1 MKKILVYIII
11 VLFVGISMIS
21 CGSYEAYQ
29 DAENGGQPDYESD
42 FFGNVI
48 NEKYGLITD
57 PTAFLEDKLEISH
70 ENSDCYEISIDGT
83 QYKIFPSE
91 FESIVRFPEL
101 QLDNKYRILNIDGG
115 IILQLECYIGYRES
129 CGYFEIIYTLDGEEL
144 IPDSVTFVKVE
155 RSDMVSEHKN
165 SETIKDGD
173 FTYRYYLDGLM
184 LVEYIGNDT
193 EISIPESYNGLPVIC
208 IGNECFS
215 GQVLRDDNE
224 CISTQKI
231 TSVSM
236 PSIQVIGS
244 SAFFG
249 CTELT
254 YVFAPQVR
262 MIGDCAFQ
270 SCNALSTVSFP
281 NALSIGTRA
290 FDTCLSLIQAD
301 FPSLK
306 YIGRESFFCTAASE
320 FRLPNAEII
329 DSEAFSNCF
338 DLKDVYIPK
347 LKSPGSDLFFS
358 CEQVTIHTK
367 IGNSAVDMYN
377 KIFRGKEKIKNIVY
391 DQ

>member
-1 MKKILVYIII
+1 MNKILIYIII
-11 VLFVGISMIS
+11 IMLVGIPMIS
-21 CGSYEAYQ
+21 CETKQNGKNESY
-29 DAENGGQPDYESD
+29 PDYELNI
-42 FFGNVI
+42 FGNVI
-48 NEKYGLITD
+48 YEKYGLITD
-57 PTAFLEDKLEISH
+57 PTAILEDKLEISH
-70 ENSDCYEISIDGT
+70 ENSDCYEISVDGT
-83 QYKIFPSE
+83 QYKIFPRE

-129 CGYFEIIYTLDGEEL
+129 CGYFEIIYTIDGEEL
-144 IPDSVTFVKVE
+144 IPDSVTFVKAE
-155 RSDMVSEHKN
+155 QSDIVSEHKN
-165 SETIKDGD
+165 SETVVDGD

-184 LVEYIGNDT
+184 LVKYTGNDT
-193 EISIPESYNGLPVIC
+193 EISIPKSYNGLPVIC

-215 GQVLRDDNE
+215 GQVTWNDNE

-254 YVFAPQVR
+254 YVYAPQVR

-270 SCNALSTVSFP
+270 SCNALSTVNFP
-281 NALSIGTRA
+281 NALSIGMRA
-290 FDTCLSLIQAD
+290 FDTCLSLVQAD

-306 YIGRESFFCTAASE
+306 YIGRESFFSTAASE
-320 FRLPNAEII
+320 YRFPCAEII

-338 DLKDVYIPK
+338 DLRDVYFPK

-358 CEQVTIHTK
+358 CEHITIHTK
-367 IGNSAVDMYN
+367 KGNSTVDMYY
-377 KIFRGKEKIKNIVY
+377 KLFRGKEKIENVVY

>member
-1 MKKILVYIII
+1 MNKILIYIII
-11 VLFVGISMIS
+11 IMLVGIPMIS
-21 CGSYEAYQ
+21 CETNQ
-29 DAENGGQPDYESD
+29 NGESESHPDYELNI
-42 FFGNVI
+42 FGNVI
-48 NEKYGLITD
+48 CEKYGLITD
-57 PTAFLEDKLEISH
+57 PTAILEDKIEISH

-101 QLDNKYRILNIDGG
+101 QLENKYRILNVDGG

-129 CGYFEIIYTLDGEEL
+129 CGYFEIFYTLDGEEL
-144 IPDSVTFVKVE
+144 IPDSVTFVKAE
-155 RSDMVSEHKN
+155 QSDIVSEHKN
-165 SETIKDGD
+165 SETIVDGD

-184 LVEYIGNDT
+184 LVKYTGNDT
-193 EISIPESYNGLPVIC
+193 EISIPKSYNGLPVIC

-215 GQVLRDDNE
+215 GQVIRNDNE
-224 CISTQKI
+224 CISIQKI

-254 YVFAPQVR
+254 YVYAPQVR

-270 SCNALSTVSFP
+270 SCNALSTVNFP
-281 NALSIGTRA
+281 NALSIGMRA
-290 FDTCLSLIQAD
+290 FDTCLSLVQAD

-320 FRLPNAEII
+320 YRFPCAEII

-338 DLKDVYIPK
+338 DLRDVYFPK

-358 CEQVTIHTK
+358 CEHITIHTK
-367 IGNSAVDMYN
+367 KGNSTVDMYY
-377 KIFRGKEKIKNIVY
+377 KLFRGKEKIENVVY